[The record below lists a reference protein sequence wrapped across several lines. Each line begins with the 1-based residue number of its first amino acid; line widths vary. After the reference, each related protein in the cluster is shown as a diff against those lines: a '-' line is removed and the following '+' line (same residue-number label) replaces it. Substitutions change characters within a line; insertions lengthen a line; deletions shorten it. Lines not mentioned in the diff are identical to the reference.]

1 MPDESTNQV
10 EEVVVVVPDD
20 SATPAATPVAAN
32 PGTGN
37 PSDSGTVT
45 EEIIDVILDPLG
57 SQAGPTESAA
67 TPERVVKNLSW

>member
-32 PGTGN
+32 PGETAN

-45 EEIIDVILDPLG
+45 EEIIDVILELLHVAP
-57 SQAGPTESAA
+57 A
-67 TPERVVKNLSW
+67 